1 MAQSRSK
8 RDTICST
15 TATDQ
20 LVGKFGRPTPIRV
33 SPKTLVD
40 FRTCRMDALSCI
52 SLSSQFDSE
61 LILAKQFLCV
71 LACYYFICNFY
82 GENSRCTFP
91 WRWPKTDHPK
101 MFFFTIGLAGLPVRI
116 LKSRGSGR
124 SFPNRMST
132 GSHLSW
138 LPLSL
143 KQLSTASSNWL
154 NRLSHQTQ
162 FLGHS
167 KGRYLNEIQLNL

>member
-1 MAQSRSK
+1 MLPKIWQTILQLLQSFLRINQKGIYCHIPVNASSFPLFINYFLL
-8 RDTICST
+8 DTIRST

-40 FRTCRMDALSCI
+40 SRTCRMDAHSCI

-91 WRWPKTDHPK
+91 
-101 MFFFTIGLAGLPVRI
+101 
-116 LKSRGSGR
+116 
-124 SFPNRMST
+124 
-132 GSHLSW
+132 
-138 LPLSL
+138 
-143 KQLSTASSNWL
+143 
-154 NRLSHQTQ
+154 
-162 FLGHS
+162 
-167 KGRYLNEIQLNL
+167 